1 MSVADELHLQLNPGK
16 VTMLIAYWIVA
27 GLSAVLFF
35 AAGLMKVVRPTPAL
49 AASGMGWVDDYTP
62 TSVKLIGLAE
72 VIGALGLILPVLT
85 GIAPLLSPIAALA
98 LAVIMVGAIVT
109 HVRRSEPPIAA
120 ALLALALA
128 SAVLGF
134 LVVL

>member
-1 MSVADELHLQLNPGK
+1 
-16 VTMLIAYWIVA
+16 MLIAYWIVA

-35 AAGLMKVVRPTPAL
+35 AAGLLKVVRPLPAL

-62 TSVKLIGLAE
+62 TSVRLIGLAE
-72 VIGALGLILPVLT
+72 VVGALGLVLPVLT
-85 GIAPLLSPIAALA
+85 GIAPILSPVAALA

-109 HVRRSEPPIAA
+109 HVRRSEPPVAA
-120 ALLALALA
+120 VLLALALA